1 MEKQSFISNKQL
13 IVLLILTRLPF
24 STAYIVGLNAGR
36 SVQDILLA
44 VPVNFVINFIV
55 AIPLLMLIKRYPGKD
70 PVECAINILGK
81 PTGMIVALIYG
92 LFFLA
97 TVVHM
102 QAVFQNFF
110 INTVIPDSNFNSV
123 AIPMLFVV
131 CFYGAVKGIET
142 IVRFS
147 SIGIVIYLVVVS
159 MIIISLIPS
168 IKLDYLSPQFYNG
181 PGVFLKAIWA
191 GFNSNPQILFLAFCI
206 PFLKIGTKTGKLFM
220 KWNIFAMVLFFLL
233 EFVSITVMGPYGAKQ
248 NYPLS
253 ALSMLSQISVFE
265 RLDAIDMVSWILNAV
280 IYTTFYI
287 YLMSSCI
294 LKFGFN
300 KHKKIV
306 IFLCV
311 VVIFFLSK
319 LEDSVSTEIHDVY
332 TNPILTGV
340 TVFLLIVL
348 PITLL
353 LADVIKRRI
362 VNEETE

>member
-55 AIPLLMLIKRYPGKD
+55 VIPLLMLIKRNPGKD

-81 PTGMIVALIYG
+81 PAGMIVALIYG

-97 TVVHM
+97 TAVHM
-102 QAVFQNFF
+102 QAVFQNYFVN
-110 INTVIPDSNFNSV
+110 IVIPDSNFNSV
-123 AIPMLFVV
+123 AIPMLFIV

-142 IVRFS
+142 IVRIS
-147 SIGIVIYLVVVS
+147 GIAMVIFLVVLS
-159 MIIISLIPS
+159 IIFISLIPS
-168 IKLDYLSPQFYNG
+168 VNIEYLFPQFYNG
-181 PGVFLKAIWA
+181 PTVFLKAVLS

-206 PFLKIGTKTGKLFM
+206 PFLKIGSKTGKIFM
-220 KWNIFAMVLFFLL
+220 KWNILALALFFLI
-233 EFVSITVMGPYGAKQ
+233 EFMCVTVMGPFGA
-248 NYPLS
+248 NESYPLQT
-253 ALSMLSQISVFE
+253 LSSLSQIGVFE
-265 RLDAIDMVSWILNAV
+265 RLDSIDMASWILNAV

-294 LKFGFN
+294 LKFGLN
-300 KHKKIV
+300 KHRKLV

-311 VVIFFLSK
+311 LAIFIFSK
-319 LEDSVSTEIHDVY
+319 MEDAVSTEIHDIY
-332 TNPILTGV
+332 GSPILTV
-340 TVFLLIVL
+340 AMAFLLIVL
-348 PITLL
+348 PLTLL

-362 VNEETE
+362 ANEETE